1 MNKSLESKNQR
12 QASLAQQTDSWMT
25 GRVPRSHS
33 GTDRALKGTSKN
45 VGEAASARQKQA
57 KKRSLRVVN
66 EHLIRFAPPLRGRAK
81 ARQPSAVSLFL
92 TPRWQRR

>member
-33 GTDRALKGTSKN
+33 AAAHALKGASKN
-45 VGEAASARQKQA
+45 VGEASQRKA
-57 KKRSLRVVN
+57 KTG
-66 EHLIRFAPPLRGRAK
+66 EK
-81 ARQPSAVSLFL
+81 AQFTRCK
-92 TPRWQRR
+92 

>member
-25 GRVPRSHS
+25 GYAQRSHS
-33 GTDRALKGTSKN
+33 AARHALKGASKN

-57 KKRSLRVVN
+57 KKRSLRAVN
-66 EHLIRFAPPLRGRAK
+66 EHLIRFAHPFGAALKRV
-81 ARQPSAVSLFL
+81 QPSAVSLLL
-92 TPRWQRR
+92 TQR